1 MAARHAERTPHS
13 VTPDRWRQVTEI
25 FHAALA
31 RDVGT
36 REAFLADACRGDP
49 SLRAEVDAL
58 VAAHGEAGPFGSDPL
73 FPEGAPR
80 LSPGTRLGTYHI
92 EDLLGVGGMGEV
104 YRARDTELGRQV
116 AIKILPGAW
125 LADPD
130 RRARLDQEARLLA
143 ALNHPH
149 VAAIYGV
156 AQADGVRGLVLE
168 LVEGSTLAE
177 RLTEGPMPLTE
188 ALSVALQIADALDAT
203 HEKGIVHRDLKPAN
217 IKITPDGVVKVL
229 DFGVAKVRQSE
240 VPLHADHEP
249 PTGTAGQTGDEVMIG
264 TAAYMSPE
272 QARGKPVD
280 KRADIWAFGC
290 VLYEMLSG
298 RRPFV
303 GETTTDV
310 LAAIIDREP
319 QWVALPVTVPS
330 SMRRLLE
337 RCLEKDP
344 KRRLRDIG
352 DARVELQDSL
362 KPNTMVSG
370 VQTGEST
377 PRVPRFAPW
386 AAIGVALLVVV
397 VAFLALPYI
406 GSRFGNTPQK
416 AAGES
421 AKSGAEPTVVPLTS
435 YPGTEDMPS
444 LSPDGTQVAFRWDG
458 DAEDNFDI
466 YVKLVG
472 PGDPHRLTRDPAPD
486 LLPKYSPDGNSI
498 AFLREQAAPSGV
510 PAFDTARIMSGVQHR
525 LGVYVIPALGGTAK
539 KVGDATV
546 PSLAW
551 ADSRTLVISRSPA
564 AKEPPG
570 LAMLDIETGQ
580 VTQLTSPRAPQFD
593 GLAVMAP
600 DGKTLAFQRYLGPPS
615 VWTVML
621 LTLPRPP
628 QPAGELKQ
636 IGLELAAPFG
646 ERFAWSADGREII
659 YSKFSD
665 RRFLWRIAPSGDS
678 PPERLSFAG
687 EGARDVATAAR
698 NGNRLVF
705 SRSLDD
711 PMNIWSLELDEA
723 GRAKGQAVA
732 AFPSTREELC
742 PAFSPDGT
750 KVAFQSNRSGSSQVW
765 VCSSNGSECSAITQF
780 VGRHAGSPAWSPT
793 GEWLTFDGSEPG
805 GSAVYIVRP
814 DGGELKKV
822 AVGVVPRWSGDGKWI
837 YYSRSRP
844 QQLYRVAFTGGDPE
858 AVSGTAEGW
867 VAEESPDRQWI
878 YYSGDPTFRGTYLRR
893 APSRGGEATD
903 VFPEQVAGRNF
914 VVTKAG
920 IWYMTPGPSL
930 REGSLLQFYDFAS
943 KIAQTVYRTEHPLGP
958 GLTLAPDGRRILFTL
973 QDRRGSDLMLVEN
986 FK

>member
-1 MAARHAERTPHS
+1 

-31 RDVGT
+31 RDVGA
-36 REAFLADACRGDP
+36 RDAFLRHACRGDP
-49 SLRAEVDAL
+49 SLRKEVDAL
-58 VAAHGEAGPFGSDPL
+58 VAAHGEAGSFGSDPL

-80 LSPGTRLGTYHI
+80 LSPGTRVGTYVI

-116 AIKILPGAW
+116 AIKILPGEW

-130 RRARLDQEARLLA
+130 RRARLDKEARVLA

-149 VAAIYGV
+149 VASIYGV

-168 LVEGSTLAE
+168 LVEGPTLAE
-177 RLTEGPMPLTE
+177 RMTEGPLPLTE

-240 VPLHADHEP
+240 FPFHAHHEP
-249 PTGTAGQTGDEVMIG
+249 PTGTAGQTGDEIMIG

-310 LAAIIDREP
+310 LAAIVDRAPE
-319 QWVALPVTVPS
+319 WTALPATVPS
-330 SMRRLLE
+330 SVRHLLE

-352 DARVELQDSL
+352 DARVELEDSL
-362 KPNTMVSG
+362 KPNTTVSG

-377 PRVPRFAPW
+377 SRVPRFVPW
-386 AAIGVALLVVV
+386 AAVGVALLVVA
-397 VAFLALPYI
+397 VAFLTLPYI
-406 GSRFGNTPQK
+406 GSRFGDTPQSG
-416 AAGES
+416 AGES
-421 AKSGAEPTVVPLTS
+421 AKSAAEPTVVPLTS

-444 LSPDGTQVAFRWDG
+444 LSPDGTQVAFRWNG
-458 DAEDNFDI
+458 EAEDNFDI
-466 YVKLVG
+466 YFKLVG
-472 PGDPHRLTRDPAPD
+472 PGNPYRLTTDPAPD
-486 LLPKYSPDGNSI
+486 LLPTYSPDGNWI
-498 AFLREQAAPSGV
+498 AFLREQTEPRGDQ
-510 PAFDTARIMSGVQHR
+510 PPNTALFMSGVQHG
-525 LGVYVIPALGGTAK
+525 LDVYVIPALGRTGEK
-539 KVGDATV
+539 KVGVAAV

-551 ADSRTLVISRSPA
+551 SADSRSLVISRSPA

-570 LAMLDIETGQ
+570 LAMLSIETGQ
-580 VTQLTSPRAPQFD
+580 VTQLTSPGAPQFD
-593 GLAVMAP
+593 GLAAMAP

-615 VWTVML
+615 VWTLML

-636 IGLELAAPFG
+636 IRPEFSFG
-646 ERFAWSADGREII
+646 GRNFAWSADGGEII
-659 YSKFSD
+659 YSKGPG
-665 RRFLWRIAPSGDS
+665 RKFLWRIAHSGDS
-678 PPERLSFAG
+678 PPQRLSFAG
-687 EGARDVATAAR
+687 EGAGDPATAAR
-698 NGNRLVF
+698 RSDRLVF
-705 SRSLDD
+705 SRSQDD
-711 PMNIWSLELDEA
+711 AMNIWSLELDEA
-723 GRAKGQAVA
+723 GHAKGQAVP
-732 AFPSTREELC
+732 AFESTRGELC

-750 KVAFQSNRSGSSQVW
+750 KVAFQSNRSGSNQVW
-765 VCSSNGSECSAITQF
+765 VCRSNGSDCSEVTQF
-780 VGRHAGSPAWSPT
+780 VGQHAGSPAWSPN
-793 GEWLTFDGSEPG
+793 GKWLTFDGSEPG
-805 GSAVYIVRP
+805 GSAIYVVRP

-822 AVGVVPRWSGDGKWI
+822 ADGVVPRWSLDGEWI

-844 QQLYRVAFTGGDPE
+844 QQLYRVARTGGDPE

-867 VAEESPDRQWI
+867 VPEESPDSQWI
-878 YYSGDPTFRGTYLRR
+878 YYSGHPVVTATNLRR

-903 VFPEQVAGRNF
+903 VFSEQVAGRNF
-914 VVTKAG
+914 VVTGTG
-920 IWYMTPGPSL
+920 IWYLTPSPSPK
-930 REGSLLQFYDFAS
+930 EGSLLRFYDFAS
-943 KIAQTVYRTEHPLGP
+943 KATRTVYPTERPVGP
-958 GLTLAPDGRRILFTL
+958 GLTLAPDGRRILFTQ
-973 QDRRGSDLMLVEN
+973 QDRSGSDLMVVEN
-986 FK
+986 YR